1 MYMNKEA
8 VEMLEKILKKDIS
21 LLTSVDKAFLKA
33 RRGYLSDEQIEKFA
47 EILSDSPIVERI
59 VTPEAPVSP
68 QVPQTPEAPV
78 VPTVKFADL
87 LAKGQRMGLK
97 VKIGMKKEI
106 VEAMIAEAESKGLSD
121 KPEQSPEL

>member
-8 VEMLEKILKKDIS
+8 VEMLQKILKKDLS

-59 VTPEAPVSP
+59 VNLE
-68 QVPQTPEAPV
+68 VPQTPESPV

-106 VEAMIAEAESKGLSD
+106 VEAMIAEAEAKGLLD
-121 KPEQSPEL
+121 KPAQSPEE

>member
-8 VEMLEKILKKDIS
+8 VEMLQKILKKDLS

-47 EILSDSPIVERI
+47 EILSDYPIVERI
-59 VTPEAPVSP
+59 ATPEAP

-106 VEAMIAEAESKGLSD
+106 VEAMIAEAEAKGLSD
-121 KPEQSPEL
+121 KPAQSPEE

>member
-8 VEMLEKILKKDIS
+8 VEMLQKILKKDLS

-59 VTPEAPVSP
+59 AIPEAP
-68 QVPQTPEAPV
+68 QIPEAPV

-106 VEAMIAEAESKGLSD
+106 VEAMIAEAEAKGLSD
-121 KPEQSPEL
+121 KPAQLPEE